1 MKNGLRC
8 AFCWFVI
15 GLSGCRGQDASPRPA
30 IPPSSVPTPGA
41 SAATSAP
48 PTTDAAT
55 SAQPAVAPTGARS
68 WNFDSDKAGAPPAG
82 FSFGRTGEGRDGKW
96 VVRTEAGAP
105 SGSNVLAQTDADTTD
120 HGFPVAIA
128 EEPTLRD
135 LELSVRCK
143 PASGIVDQACGLV
156 FRVKDSNNYYVTRA
170 NALEGN
176 VRLYFVKDGHRQQ
189 IATHSGKVT
198 SGAWHDYRVVARGD
212 HFEVFWDGAKVIDQ
226 HDPTFVEAGKVGL
239 WTKAD
244 SVTYFDDLSAKPLN

>member
-1 MKNGLRC
+1 M
-8 AFCWFVI
+8 
-15 GLSGCRGQDASPRPA
+15 
-30 IPPSSVPTPGA
+30 
-41 SAATSAP
+41 
-48 PTTDAAT
+48 
-55 SAQPAVAPTGARS
+55 
-68 WNFDSDKAGAPPAG
+68 
-82 FSFGRTGEGRDGKW
+82 
-96 VVRTEAGAP
+96 
-105 SGSNVLAQTDADTTD
+105 
-120 HGFPVAIA
+120 
-128 EEPTLRD
+128 
-135 LELSVRCK
+135 
-143 PASGIVDQACGLV
+143 
-156 FRVKDSNNYYVTRA
+156 TRA